1 MRPDSH
7 PLPVAAV
14 LFDLDG
20 TLADSAGDL
29 AGAVNRIRRE
39 RGMAEMSVAS
49 LRPHASAGARGLLGA
64 GMGVAPGDPDYPVL
78 RDQFLAYYE
87 AGLAETTALFDG
99 IGALLDALDARG
111 LRWGIVT
118 NKAARYT
125 RPVLAALGIE
135 SRAQRNRL
143 AATRRRIR
151 TASGAAAAC
160 GNPSRSRFREVRL
173 RWRRPARH
181 RCRQR
186 GGHADDRRGVRLSR
200 RSRML
205 GRLARERLD
214 RPAAR
219 PLALVAAARRL
230 TNAALSLTNGSS
242 ASAGARRVRE
252 PQLLR
257 RTVARADQAYTLVGD
272 QRLDDRGR
280 DIVRRAERNAVGLRQ
295 SVAGLQARASRQ
307 SRCPCARP
315 DRRRS
320 ATATPA
326 TARCRRRHRAS
337 SSAFRRTTVP
347 RKPAGG
353 AQVPPARADATGGRV
368 LAFVVDATAPPRA
381 ADGALAR
388 NK

>member
-7 PLPVAAV
+7 PLPVTAV

-135 SRAQRNRL
+135 SRASAIVSGDTTPHPKPHPAPL
-143 AATRRRIR
+143 LHAAT
-151 TASGAAAAC
+151 
-160 GNPSRSRFREVRL
+160 L
-173 RWRRPARH
+173 
-181 RCRQR
+181 
-186 GGHADDRRGVRLSR
+186 
-200 RSRML
+200 
-205 GRLARERLD
+205 LD
-214 RPAAR
+214 
-219 PLALVAAARRL
+219 LD
-230 TNAALSLTNGSS
+230 S
-242 ASAGARRVRE
+242 AKCV
-252 PQLLR
+252 
-257 RTVARADQAYTLVGD
+257 YVGD
-272 QRLDDRGR
+272 DLR
-280 DIVRRAERNAVGLRQ
+280 DIVAGNAAGMPTIVAEYGYLGE
-295 SVAGLQARASRQ
+295 AGCS
-307 SRCPCARP
+307 
-315 DRRRS
+315 DDW
-320 ATATPA
+320 PA
-326 TARCRRRHRAS
+326 NGWIDQPLDLLHWLPQR
-337 SSAFRRTTVP
+337 
-347 RKPAGG
+347 G
-353 AQVPPARADATGGRV
+353 D
-368 LAFVVDATAPPRA
+368 
-381 ADGALAR
+381 
-388 NK
+388 